1 MQRIEESE
9 LILNPDGSI
18 YHLNLLPEDIAD
30 TIITVG
36 DPDRVAQ
43 VSKYFDSIEL
53 KKQKR
58 ELITHTGYVG
68 KQRITVLSTGMSTGN
83 IDIVFNELDALAN
96 IDFKQRTIN
105 PHLKSLDIIRIG
117 TAGGLQP
124 NIPLD
129 SFVISTYGIGLDGLG
144 SFYQMQNDLAESTLR
159 QSFLKYFAND
169 PATMNTYVA
178 RGSDKLI
185 NLFATEGIPGIT
197 VTCSGFYGP
206 QGRILRA
213 QPMIEH
219 FIPKLQNFV
228 WQEQAIANFEMET
241 AGIYALGNILGHH
254 CCSLSAIVANRCT
267 QEFSTQPKEAVENL
281 ITLVL
286 EKVSA
291 GGIDQNQADL
301 AKIAIL

>member
-68 KQRITVLSTGMSTGN
+68 KKRLTVLSTGMSTGN

-96 IDFKQRTIN
+96 IDFKQRTVH
-105 PHLKSLDIIRIG
+105 PQLKSLNIIRIG
-117 TAGGLQP
+117 TAGALQAD
-124 NIPLD
+124 IPLD
-129 SFVISTYGIGLDGLG
+129 SYVISTYGVGSDGLG
-144 SFYQMQNDLAESTLR
+144 SFYQMKNNLAELNLR
-159 QSFLKYFAND
+159 QSFLKHFAD
-169 PATMNTYVA
+169 YPATQNTYVA
-178 RGSDKLI
+178 EGSNKLL
-185 NLFATEGIPGIT
+185 NTFETECIPGIT
-197 VTCSGFYGP
+197 VTCGGFYGP

-213 QPMIEH
+213 QPIIED
-219 FIPKLQNFV
+219 FIPKLQSFR
-228 WQEQAIANFEMET
+228 WQEHNVANFEMET
-241 AGIYALGNILGHH
+241 AAMYALGNILSHH
-254 CCSLSAIVANRCT
+254 TCSISAIVANRCT
-267 QEFSTQPKEAVENL
+267 QEFSTQPKDTIDNL
-281 ITLVL
+281 IKMVL
-286 EKVSA
+286 EKISVDA
-291 GGIDQNQADL
+291 DVYANVNQL
-301 AKIAIL
+301 AI